1 MFITDIKKDKKHLS
15 RVFLSNGEEILIDVD
30 LCVEKGLSSGYEID
44 EEFLKKL
51 REESEFK
58 RAKSRA
64 LWYLDRMDYT
74 ENALYQKLIK
84 AGFDKKSCA
93 EVIAWCV
100 EFGLVDDRRYA
111 ERYALRCYES
121 NISKREAMQKMYM
134 KGISSQLAKEVW
146 EEMDTDEQSQLNALI
161 EKKYAYK
168 LTLENGTEKV
178 FAALIRKGFSFGA
191 VKEAMKK
198 YSEEIEFSED

>member
-15 RVFLSNGEEILIDVD
+15 RIFLSNGEEILIDVD
-30 LCVEKGLSSGYEID
+30 LCIEKGLSSGYETD

-74 ENALYQKLIK
+74 ENALYQKLTK
-84 AGFDKKSCA
+84 AGFDKKACA

>member
-15 RVFLSNGEEILIDVD
+15 RIFLSNGEEILIDVD

-84 AGFDKKSCA
+84 AGFDKKACA

>member
-15 RVFLSNGEEILIDVD
+15 RIFLSNGEEILIDVD

-84 AGFDKKSCA
+84 AGFDKKACA

-134 KGISSQLAKEVW
+134 KGIASQLAKEVW
-146 EEMDTDEQSQLNALI
+146 EEMDTDEQSQLASLI

>member
-15 RVFLSNGEEILIDVD
+15 RIFLSNGEEILIDVD
-30 LCVEKGLSSGYEID
+30 LCVEKGLSSGYETD

-51 REESEFK
+51 REESEFE

-74 ENALYQKLIK
+74 ENTLYQKLTK
-84 AGFDKKSCA
+84 AGFDKKACA

-146 EEMDTDEQSQLNALI
+146 EEMDTDEQSQLSSLI

>member
-15 RVFLSNGEEILIDVD
+15 RIFLSNGEEILIDVD
-30 LCVEKGLSSGYEID
+30 LCIEKGLSSGYETD

-84 AGFDKKSCA
+84 AGFDKKACA